1 MKITSKPARLKTY
14 WTRYWTDGGVR
25 GVWYHLERHRPWSL
39 SYDSN
44 GCSGPMELNPGISEV
59 VFSLRA
65 EVEALK
71 ARLNKIERGQ
81 KVGVSAAYWQAVERE
96 RDSSEKKKRQLL

>member
-1 MKITSKPARLKTY
+1 MTSKLVHPKTY
-14 WTRYWTDGGVR
+14 WTRYWMEGLAWGCGR
-25 GVWYHLERHRPWSL
+25 YQAERHGPLSL
-39 SYDSN
+39 SYDST
-44 GCSGPMELNPGISEV
+44 GCSGSMELNPGLSEV
-59 VFSLRA
+59 VFGFRA

-81 KVGVSAAYWQAVERE
+81 EVAVSAAYWQAVERE

>member
-1 MKITSKPARLKTY
+1 MTSKPVRRKTC
-14 WTRYWTDGGVR
+14 WTRYWIAG
-25 GVWYHLERHRPWSL
+25 LERAVGRYQHERHGPLSL
-39 SYDSN
+39 SYDSS
-44 GCSGPMELNPGISEV
+44 GCSGSMELNPGLGEV
-59 VFSLRA
+59 VFGLRA

-81 KVGVSAAYWQAVERE
+81 EVAVSAAYWQAVERE

>member
-1 MKITSKPARLKTY
+1 MTSKPACLKTY
-14 WTRYWTDGGVR
+14 WTRYWIAGGAR
-25 GVWYHLERHRPWSL
+25 GVLYRVERHRPWSM
-39 SYDSN
+39 SYYST

-59 VFSLRA
+59 VFGLRA

-81 KVGVSAAYWQAVERE
+81 EVAVSAAYWQAVERE